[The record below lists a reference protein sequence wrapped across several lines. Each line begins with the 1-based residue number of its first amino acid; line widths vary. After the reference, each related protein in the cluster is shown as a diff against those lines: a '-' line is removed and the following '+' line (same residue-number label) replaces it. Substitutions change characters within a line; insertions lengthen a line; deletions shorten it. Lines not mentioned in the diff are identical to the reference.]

1 MNDNQFNMCKW
12 INTSQ
17 GCRDIRCKSQHPDGY
32 RTRCKQ
38 QENCQYKNC
47 SFAHPGENSCNVV
60 NSNSCGGDGN
70 SPDIKP
76 QTLHFGDRNNDL
88 RGYLNNRE
96 KSFVVEVLN
105 DFSNRGFKRAAD
117 VKPSTIDMRRT
128 KRVKTDNTYEEQLRY
143 REKRFGT
150 SSTLQLEDKIK
161 ELVKENRD
169 LKLTKDFHRIY
180 DEERQEFHEIKI
192 RDQRTEIHILSKK
205 LQDKNVTILK
215 EKQRNEKLT
224 KENKQLQIE
233 VNKLKVEMERDFIQC
248 QYCVQKFR
256 TNKQMERHHR
266 FDCKKVPQKI
276 SK

>member
-1 MNDNQFNMCKW
+1 LNFVDC
-12 INTSQ
+12 
-17 GCRDIRCKSQHPDGY
+17 
-32 RTRCKQ
+32 
-38 QENCQYKNC
+38 
-47 SFAHPGENSCNVV
+47 
-60 NSNSCGGDGN
+60 
-70 SPDIKP
+70 
-76 QTLHFGDRNNDL
+76 NNDL

-192 RDQRTEIHILSKK
+192 RDQRTEIHMLSKK
-205 LQDKNVTILK
+205 LQEKNVTILK